1 MILRLKSEVFHTKPT
16 LWIHH
21 QTKTQTKK
29 KGSFSKRERGKER
42 ENKRGTKRKRESDE
56 IQVVVVVYK
65 KYTRVVLLHWKHIQK
80 LLTTTTTTY
89 MRAASIA
96 CQRKSSAFFVKRMP
110 VTTRSSGGSKKA
122 SMMMMSEGGGK
133 GANIRVT
140 TYNVLSSHLAEP
152 TYFTSC
158 DPKNLDALVRLERV
172 QKKLSVEMEK
182 RSIIGLQEVS
192 MTWSGPLHAFFAKRG
207 YHVVSHLYGKPF
219 NNYMG
224 VLLAIP
230 LDTYELSRVDV
241 QRLSDCAK
249 WPRKPKDLEEKG
261 VVKRYVVDP
270 IVRMWRAARNARPQY
285 PPQDDWELAKGRFNS
300 IVYANVTHKQTGV
313 SLGVST
319 YHMPCMFRNP
329 KVMTLHSALAA
340 TYTMRESEKDGTKN
354 SILMGD
360 FNVKPIDGSYEL
372 LTTNNLDEND
382 VFYPIPYE
390 GTEYIVEPPARMVS
404 CYKEVNGEEPDFTN
418 YAKIKDDEPFIDTL
432 DYIFVTENIRVDAVA
447 PLKHRDEVTD
457 GPYPSENEPSDHV
470 LLAADV
476 TVF

>member
-1 MILRLKSEVFHTKPT
+1 MTPT
-16 LWIHH
+16 P
-21 QTKTQTKK
+21 
-29 KGSFSKRERGKER
+29 
-42 ENKRGTKRKRESDE
+42 
-56 IQVVVVVYK
+56 
-65 KYTRVVLLHWKHIQK
+65 
-80 LLTTTTTTY
+80 TTTAAAASGQSRTTT
-89 MRAASIA
+89 
-96 CQRKSSAFFVKRMP
+96 K
-110 VTTRSSGGSKKA
+110 
-122 SMMMMSEGGGK
+122 GGG
-133 GANIRVT
+133 GGTSIRVT

-152 TYFTSC
+152 TYFTAC
-158 DPKNLDALVRLERV
+158 DPKNLDATTRLSRV
-172 QKKLSVEMEK
+172 QEKLRNEVKK

-192 MTWSGPLHAFFAKRG
+192 MTWSGPLHAFFAKHG

-224 VLLAIP
+224 VVLAVP

-241 QRLSDCAK
+241 QRLSDCAE
-249 WPRKPKDLEEKG
+249 WPSKPKSLEEERG

-285 PPQDDWELAKGRFNS
+285 PPQDDWELARGRFNS
-300 IVYANVTHKQTGV
+300 IVYANVTHKKSGV

-340 TYTMRESEKDGTKN
+340 TYTMRESEKDGTRN

-360 FNVKPIDGSYEL
+360 FNIKPIDGSYEL
-372 LTTNNLDEND
+372 LTTNKLDKDD
-382 VFYPIPYE
+382 VFYPVPYE
-390 GTEYIVEPPARMVS
+390 GTKYTVEPPARMVS

-457 GPYPSENEPSDHV
+457 GPYPSVNEPSDHV

-476 TVF
+476 TVFSK

>member
-1 MILRLKSEVFHTKPT
+1 
-16 LWIHH
+16 
-21 QTKTQTKK
+21 
-29 KGSFSKRERGKER
+29 
-42 ENKRGTKRKRESDE
+42 
-56 IQVVVVVYK
+56 
-65 KYTRVVLLHWKHIQK
+65 
-80 LLTTTTTTY
+80 

-96 CQRKSSAFFVKRMP
+96 SRISLSSSSRASSLLSLKKMP
-110 VTTRSSGGSKKA
+110 ATTRSGSAATMRTTRSRTMATMMTSGG
-122 SMMMMSEGGGK
+122 GGG
-133 GANIRVT
+133 GASVRVT

-152 TYFTSC
+152 TYFTAC
-158 DPKNLDALVRLERV
+158 DPRNLDASVRLERV
-172 QKKLSVEMEK
+172 KEKLTKEVEK

-192 MTWSGPLHAFFAKRG
+192 MTWSGPLHAFFAKHG

-224 VLLAIP
+224 VLLAVP
-230 LDTYELSRVDV
+230 LDMYELSRVDV
-241 QRLSDCAK
+241 QRLSDCAD
-249 WPRKPKDLEEKG
+249 WPRKPKNLEEEKG
-261 VVKRYVVDP
+261 VVRRYVLDP
-270 IVRMWRAARNARPQY
+270 IVRMWRAARNAKPQY
-285 PPQDDWELAKGRFNS
+285 PPQDDWELARGRFNS
-300 IVYANVTHKQTGV
+300 IVYANVKHKKTGV

-447 PLKHRDEVTD
+447 PLKHRAEVTD
-457 GPYPSENEPSDHV
+457 GPYPSANEQSDHV

>member
-1 MILRLKSEVFHTKPT
+1 
-16 LWIHH
+16 
-21 QTKTQTKK
+21 
-29 KGSFSKRERGKER
+29 
-42 ENKRGTKRKRESDE
+42 
-56 IQVVVVVYK
+56 
-65 KYTRVVLLHWKHIQK
+65 
-80 LLTTTTTTY
+80 

-96 CQRKSSAFFVKRMP
+96 CQRKSTFALFAKRMP
-110 VTTRSSGGSKKA
+110 VQTRGSGGATSSKKA
-122 SMMMMSEGGGK
+122 GSTMMMSEGGKK
-133 GANIRVT
+133 GGATIRVT

-158 DPKNLDALVRLERV
+158 DPKNLDAVVRLERV

-192 MTWSGPLHAFFAKRG
+192 MTWSGPLHAFFANRG

>member
-1 MILRLKSEVFHTKPT
+1 
-16 LWIHH
+16 
-21 QTKTQTKK
+21 
-29 KGSFSKRERGKER
+29 
-42 ENKRGTKRKRESDE
+42 
-56 IQVVVVVYK
+56 
-65 KYTRVVLLHWKHIQK
+65 
-80 LLTTTTTTY
+80 
-89 MRAASIA
+89 
-96 CQRKSSAFFVKRMP
+96 
-110 VTTRSSGGSKKA
+110 
-122 SMMMMSEGGGK
+122 MMMMSEGGKK
-133 GANIRVT
+133 GGATIRVT

-192 MTWSGPLHAFFAKRG
+192 MTWSGPLHAFFANRG